1 MQVQQTIEWSVK
13 FAGLV
18 SPWWM
23 LPAMLLAVAV
33 ALGLYRQQGQGL
45 PRWQLSGLK
54 ALRVVILLALIFV
67 AFKPS
72 LIMRRILTYPGRI
85 LMVLDDSASMTA
97 HDTALSDA
105 GALRL
110 ARRLGML
117 AASPASAPD
126 ALAQNLNETITAL
139 RAFEIFSRTAD
150 RKQDHFWDQAGLV
163 RRRLNT
169 LLDGVTRD
177 MAALPGVKADEKSRL
192 EAGQRS
198 LLELKGSLDVFF
210 SGDRDPG
217 VSAYG
222 DFERRVTALSQ
233 ELLTLQSVW
242 DDRAIASGDLVL
254 KAAAAKVRAT
264 PRMDL
269 VRAKLARLQPSLSKL
284 APGQNVQM
292 VSLMT
297 LHRWPGK
304 DFRPAELQVR
314 EGPTDITGSL
324 NALLAEPSEF
334 PLSAL
339 MLISD
344 GRNLSEFPLRKV
356 IQESVSRQVP
366 VYTAGVGSEREPDDL
381 ALVSVR
387 APAFAVKGEP
397 MRIKVEIRNS
407 MATTDVGRLQVFLG
421 GVPVVSDSV
430 NLTPGVQTALLE
442 FTPADTGFSKYTVR
456 IDSVPGE
463 VFPVENNSLDFIT
476 NVRDDKIRVLF
487 LDWKPRWETRFAL
500 NILQRLPYV
509 DLNAIMALVQ
519 EGSQLP
525 RGLIKGTWPETA
537 EALAMYDVV
546 ILGDLPDNLLKPT
559 DLEAVKQWVQ
569 QKGKTLCWIGAGPA
583 GRVGSGSGMADLI
596 GVPSLP
602 GTGTVTRAGVAD
614 PGDLQLTPVGRTHVL
629 SRALAESSLFRDRT
643 NTVDMASN
651 GSVVLAGEG
660 NPALPLMMVRYS
672 ETGKLLGLFND
683 DLWRQLHPLALEAHT
698 ELYAGLVTWAVEGGF
713 KTQAAGQPA
722 VELAVDARR
731 FPPGSAVQVWL
742 RGGSKNAVIEAVRG
756 NDVIASSEAASM
768 GAGVPACALFPNL
781 SPGEV
786 VFKVRGQSKT
796 QSERIEIFADK
807 RERISIARDTPFL
820 REAAGSTGARH
831 VEFSEVET
839 CFQTIVPRQRTET
852 RERVWRLWGWGPL
865 LGVLILAMTAQWI
878 WRKWVG
884 LV

>member
-1 MQVQQTIEWSVK
+1 
-13 FAGLV
+13 
-18 SPWWM
+18 
-23 LPAMLLAVAV
+23 MLLAVAG
-33 ALGLYRQQGQGL
+33 ALWLYRDQCQGL
-45 PRWQLSGLK
+45 SFWQQSGLK
-54 ALRVVILLALIFV
+54 ALRVMILLVLIFI

-72 LIMRRILTYPGRI
+72 LILRRILTYPGRI

-97 HDTALSDA
+97 RDTALSDA
-105 GALRL
+105 EALFL
-110 ARRLGML
+110 ARRLGKL
-117 AASPASAPD
+117 SVGPESAPD
-126 ALAQNLNETITAL
+126 TLAQNLNEAIASL
-139 RAFEIFSRTAD
+139 RAFEIYSRSAD
-150 RKQDHFWDQAGLV
+150 RKKDNFWDHAGLV
-163 RRRLNT
+163 RRHLVT
-169 LLDGVTRD
+169 LLDGVARD
-177 MAALPGVKADEKSRL
+177 MAALPGMKADEKSRL
-192 EAGQRS
+192 ENRQRS
-198 LLELKGSLDVFF
+198 LLELKGSLEVFF

-217 VSAYG
+217 VSAYD

-233 ELLTLQSVW
+233 EFLTLQAVW
-242 DDRAIASGDLVL
+242 DDRAIASGNLVL
-254 KAAAAKVRAT
+254 KAAAAAVRAT

-297 LHRWPGK
+297 LRRWSGK
-304 DFRPAELQVR
+304 DFPPAELQVR

-324 NALLAEPSEF
+324 SALLAEPSEF

-366 VYTAGVGSEREPDDL
+366 LFTAGVGSEREPNDL

-387 APAFAVKGEP
+387 SPAFAVKGDP

-407 MATTDVGRLQVFLG
+407 MATTDVGRLQVSLG

-430 NLTPGVQTALLE
+430 NLAPGVQTALLE
-442 FTPADTGFSKYTVR
+442 FTPADTGYFKYTVR

-476 NVRDDKIRVLF
+476 NIRDDKIRVLF

-509 DLNAIMALVQ
+509 DLNAIIALVQ
-519 EGSQLP
+519 EGAQLP

-537 EALAMYDVV
+537 EALQMYDLV
-546 ILGDLPDNLLKPT
+546 ILGDLPDNLLNPPE
-559 DLEAVKQWVQ
+559 LEAVKKWVE
-569 QKGKTLCWIGAGPA
+569 QKGKTLCWIGSGPSS
-583 GRVGSGSGMADLI
+583 RVGTGSGMTDPL
-596 GVPSLP
+596 GVPLFP
-602 GTGTVTRAGVAD
+602 GTGSVTRTEGVV
-614 PGDLQLTPVGRTHVL
+614 PGDLQLTPVGRAHVL

-643 NTVDMASN
+643 NTVDMALN
-651 GSVVLAGEG
+651 GSMVLAGEG

-713 KTQAAGQPA
+713 KTQAAGESK

-742 RGGSKNAVIEAVRG
+742 RGGSKSAVIEAVRG

-768 GAGVPACALFPNL
+768 GTGVPACAFFPNL

-796 QSERIEIFADK
+796 QSERIEVFADK

-820 REAAGSTGARH
+820 REAAVSTGARH
-831 VEFSEVET
+831 VEFSEVEK
-839 CFQTIVPRQRTET
+839 CFQTIAPKERIET

>member
-1 MQVQQTIEWSVK
+1 LQVQQTIEWSVK

-54 ALRVVILLALIFV
+54 ALRVVILLTLIFV

-169 LLDGVTRD
+169 LLDGVARD

-233 ELLTLQSVW
+233 ELLTLQSGW

-366 VYTAGVGSEREPDDL
+366 LFTAGVGSEREPNDL

-387 APAFAVKGEP
+387 SPAFAVKGDP

-430 NLTPGVQTALLE
+430 NLAPGVQTALLE
-442 FTPADTGFSKYTVR
+442 FTPADTGFFKYTVR

-487 LDWKPRWETRFAL
+487 LDWKPRWESRFAL

-519 EGSQLP
+519 EGAQLP

-569 QKGKTLCWIGAGPA
+569 QKGKTLCWIGAGPV

-602 GTGTVTRAGVAD
+602 GTGTVTRAGAAD
-614 PGDLQLTPVGRTHVL
+614 PDDLQLTPVGRTHVL

-742 RGGSKNAVIEAVRG
+742 RGGLKNAVIEAVRG

-768 GAGVPACALFPNL
+768 GPGVPACALFPNL

-796 QSERIEIFADK
+796 QSERIEVFADK